1 MKYCFLICSI
11 LMSSALSAQPI
22 TDVEKMR
29 QAYLDAEFAAQYE
42 NPSVYRKQAKKI
54 KNYPLAPYAEALFL
68 ERHLSFQLRHRINH
82 FLAMHNDSPFT
93 KALRQSWLAYLAKH
107 NYKSMFIENYQNVG
121 DTKLACLY
129 LSWSLENGEPEQSV
143 FRKVTPYWLS
153 SKSQPKVCDPIFEN
167 WKAAGFLT
175 SEVALERLIL
185 AVKAKNW
192 GLVPYLKKQLNKGDI
207 HLASLWVNVVK
218 RPTSIFDDN
227 FFFLYNDAERD
238 VFLYGVRRLVF
249 SQPEKVSEVWFQKA
263 GKFNIAPK
271 LQQQHIRRLAI
282 SYAISHHEDGLTFLN
297 QLPDESV
304 DESVK
309 QWRLASTIGNLDWQ
323 GTLNTIT
330 SLPVKMQADLA
341 VVYWKARAL
350 EGIGDIEEANTTYR
364 ELAQSRNYYGFLAAN
379 RLGEPTRLRHE
390 PLVVDQQ
397 DVIRFQQ
404 QPNLRRAFELF
415 KLGRNNEARK
425 EWNVLSHGLSDKDK
439 LVVAK
444 MAHDWGW
451 YSRPIFTLAEVGH
464 LNDVE
469 LRFPLPYKSIVFD
482 MAKQNNVEPAL
493 LFAIARRES
502 SFMADAYSSAGAA
515 GLMQLKPSTASY
527 VAKTKINR
535 SQLFDPDKNV
545 QLGSHYWSYLMERT
559 NQNPILTA
567 AAYNAG
573 LRKVSSWLPDKEM
586 PADAWIETIPYKETR
601 NYVKAVVAYSK
612 VYEKLLSQD
621 NSTFGEVTDI
631 RILPAL

>member
-1 MKYCFLICSI
+1 
-11 LMSSALSAQPI
+11 
-22 TDVEKMR
+22 
-29 QAYLDAEFAAQYE
+29 
-42 NPSVYRKQAKKI
+42 
-54 KNYPLAPYAEALFL
+54 
-68 ERHLSFQLRHRINH
+68 
-82 FLAMHNDSPFT
+82 
-93 KALRQSWLAYLAKH
+93 
-107 NYKSMFIENYQNVG
+107 
-121 DTKLACLY
+121 
-129 LSWSLENGEPEQSV
+129 
-143 FRKVTPYWLS
+143 
-153 SKSQPKVCDPIFEN
+153 
-167 WKAAGFLT
+167 
-175 SEVALERLIL
+175 
-185 AVKAKNW
+185 
-192 GLVPYLKKQLNKGDI
+192 
-207 HLASLWVNVVK
+207 
-218 RPTSIFDDN
+218 
-227 FFFLYNDAERD
+227 
-238 VFLYGVRRLVF
+238 
-249 SQPEKVSEVWFQKA
+249 
-263 GKFNIAPK
+263 
-271 LQQQHIRRLAI
+271 
-282 SYAISHHEDGLTFLN
+282 
-297 QLPDESV
+297 
-304 DESVK
+304 
-309 QWRLASTIGNLDWQ
+309 
-323 GTLNTIT
+323 
-330 SLPVKMQADLA
+330 
-341 VVYWKARAL
+341 
-350 EGIGDIEEANTTYR
+350 
-364 ELAQSRNYYGFLAAN
+364 
-379 RLGEPTRLRHE
+379 
-390 PLVVDQQ
+390 
-397 DVIRFQQ
+397 
-404 QPNLRRAFELF
+404 
-415 KLGRNNEARK
+415 
-425 EWNVLSHGLSDKDK
+425 
-439 LVVAK
+439 

>member
-1 MKYCFLICSI
+1 MKNCISLCTFI
-11 LMSSALSAQPI
+11 LSSALCAQPI

-29 QAYLDAEFAAQYE
+29 EAYLEAEHAAQYE
-42 NPSVYRKQAKKI
+42 NPSVYRQHAKKI

-68 ERHLSFQLRHRINH
+68 ERHLSFQLRHRINR
-82 FLAMHNDSPFT
+82 FLKVNNDAPFT
-93 KALRQSWLAYLAKH
+93 KVLKQKWLSYLAK
-107 NYKSMFIENYQNVG
+107 NKYKTMFIENYQDVG
-121 DTKLACLY
+121 DTKLACLN
-129 LSWSLENGEPEQSV
+129 LSWLLENGESEKSI
-143 FRKVTPYWLS
+143 FSKVTPYWLS
-153 SKSQPKVCDPIFEN
+153 ATSQPKVCDPLFES
-167 WKAAGFLT
+167 WKTAGYLT

-207 HLASLWVNVVK
+207 HLASLWVDVVK
-218 RPTSIFDDN
+218 QPSSIFDDN
-227 FFFLYNDAERD
+227 FFFLYNSAERD

-249 SQPEKVSEVWFQKA
+249 SQPEKISEVWLEKA
-263 GKFNIAPK
+263 AKFNISPK

-282 SYAISHHEDGLTFLN
+282 SYAISQHKDGLEFLN
-297 QLPDESV
+297 RLPDESV

-330 SLPVKMQADLA
+330 SLPEKMQKDLA

-350 EGIGDIEEANTTYR
+350 EGVGDIENALVTYH

-415 KLGRNNEARK
+415 KLGRGNEARK
-425 EWNVLSHGLSDKDK
+425 EWNVLSRGLSDKDK

-469 LRFPLPYKSIVFD
+469 LRFPLPYKSLVFD

-573 LRKVSSWLPDKEM
+573 LRKVSSWLPEKEM

-621 NSTFGEVTDI
+621 NSTFGEITDI